1 MSWIRVDEKTF
12 VGKPKRL
19 NEIDKRPSD
28 IRPSVVSI
36 WWNGKDYLKRIVPI
50 LSTFERR
57 IGSQFHH
64 SHNKS
69 GGFTNSFA
77 HSFFALLSL
86 GNCAL
91 KNSTLMSN
99 NNNNNK
105 KKSDDETL
113 ASSMKQSTQ
122 LQKGKAKYKEIR
134 PK

>member
-1 MSWIRVDEKTF
+1 MVEW
-12 VGKPKRL
+12 KRL
-19 NEIDKRPSD
+19 
-28 IRPSVVSI
+28 
-36 WWNGKDYLKRIVPI
+36 LKRIVPI
-50 LSTFERR
+50 LSTYERR
-57 IGSQFHH
+57 NGSQFHH

-77 HSFFALLSL
+77 HSFFALSL

-99 NNNNNK
+99 NNNNNN
-105 KKSDDETL
+105 KSDDDETL

-122 LQKGKAKYKEIR
+122 QKGKAKYKEIR